1 MIELQWYCRWEE
13 SRRERDGERETERE
27 REEERERETER
38 EREEERE
45 RETERLDQIT
55 DVQSAEQVGTQGIG
69 GGL

>member
-1 MIELQWYCRWEE
+1 MSVIDRTAVVLQMGREQEGERW
-13 SRRERDGERETERE
+13 RERN
-27 REEERERETER
+27 R